1 MTSVCFRFDDPSA
14 ISDHALEQEIL
25 EIFAAQGA
33 SVCVAAVPFARR
45 PDGEPV
51 PLSPRN
57 ATHLVDAA
65 RAGFVEIAQH
75 GHSHVQRGVDAK
87 GKRSEFAGVPYEEQA
102 RLIAEGAR
110 QLGATFGSPMTGFVP
125 PWNTYDHATVH
136 ALTKAGFAFLS
147 AGDEVIR
154 SGALPMVPRTC
165 TLRNVRDA
173 LDRALQFQALAP
185 VVVVVFHA
193 DEFRE
198 FKLPPAADEPP
209 PVTDLAELRALLRWI
224 RMKSVR
230 IEKLGAVADSTRRGE
245 PLQNVS
251 ELKLPWRIKKRL
263 PPTLI
268 RAGHWSALRGVIWRA
283 LRSY

>member
-14 ISDHALEQEIL
+14 ISDHSLEQEIL
-25 EIFAAQGA
+25 DVFAEQGA
-33 SVCVAAVPFARR
+33 SVCVAAIPFARGA
-45 PDGEPV
+45 DGETV

-65 RAGFVEIAQH
+65 RASLVEIAQH

-87 GKRSEFAGVPYEEQA
+87 GRRSEFAGVPYEEQV

-110 QLGATFGSPMTGFVP
+110 QLSATFNVDVAGFVP
-125 PWNTYDHATVH
+125 PWNTYDHETVR
-136 ALTKAGFAFLS
+136 ALTEAAFAFLS

-154 SGALPMVPRTC
+154 SEALPMVPRTC
-165 TLRNVRDA
+165 TLRNARDVI
-173 LDRALQFQALAP
+173 DRALQFQALAP

-198 FKLPPAADEPP
+198 FKLPPAIDEPP
-209 PVTDLAELRALLRWI
+209 PFTDLDELRALLRWI
-224 RMKSVR
+224 RKKLVR
-230 IEKLGAVADSTRRGE
+230 IEKLGAVADSVRRGE

-251 ELKLPWRIKKRL
+251 ELKLPWRIKERL
-263 PPTLI
+263 PPILV
-268 RAGHWSALRGVIWRA
+268 RSGHWSTLRGVIWRS
-283 LRSY
+283 LRR